1 MSFLIINKK
10 EISAGIIIIGNEVLS
25 GRTKDINT
33 STLAKWLNTLGIQ
46 VKEVRIVPD
55 DEIAIIHT
63 VNFLRVRFN
72 YIFTTGGIGPTH
84 DDITAESISK
94 AFELEYGFHKEAFSI
109 LEKYYKPGEFNEGR
123 QKMAKM
129 PTTAK
134 LILNPT
140 SGAPGFYV
148 ENVFCLP
155 GVPSILQSMIG
166 GLNNILIGGDPIL
179 SKSIN
184 LRTVESEIAKSITE
198 IQNNNDDVEIGS
210 YPFFRAGKLGVSIV
224 IRSPNKEKI
233 DACEAEILEL
243 VKSKGIEIVEEV

>member
-1 MSFLIINKK
+1 MTNKK

-33 STLAKWLNTLGIQ
+33 STLAKWLNTLGIE

-63 VNFLRVRFN
+63 VNFLRERFN

-123 QKMAKM
+123 KKMAQI
-129 PTTAK
+129 PEQAT
-134 LILNPT
+134 LIYNPS
-140 SGAPGFYV
+140 SGAPGFIV

-155 GVPSILQSMIG
+155 GVPSILRSMVEGLKNKIVG
-166 GLNNILIGGDPIL
+166 GKKIL
-179 SKSIN
+179 SKTISVS
-184 LRTVESEIAKSITE
+184 TVESEIAKPLE
-198 IQNNNDDVEIGS
+198 DIQNKFKNIEIGS
-210 YPFFRAGKLGVSIV
+210 YPFFRMGKIGVSIV
-224 IRSPNKEKI
+224 MRSTEKNEI
-233 DACEAEILEL
+233 DDCSRQIASFIQ
-243 VKSKGIEIVEEV
+243 KKKIQIIERE